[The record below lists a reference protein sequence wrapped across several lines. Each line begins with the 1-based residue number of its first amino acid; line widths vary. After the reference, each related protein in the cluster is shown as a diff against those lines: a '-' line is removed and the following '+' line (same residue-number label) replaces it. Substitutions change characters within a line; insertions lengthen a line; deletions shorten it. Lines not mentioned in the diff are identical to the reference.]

1 MPTGCKRSVQVLLV
15 IHLFNDLFSRTT
27 WASRYQKSKNSLD
40 FKDMNEAKDH
50 VVLGWQW
57 HQLNHMQTMC
67 TSLQTDNHINTS
79 SLNFY
84 RPGPWHRHSIFTG
97 QMLFLMPN
105 QQQQQQQQPFN
116 GRLSGTTRVGRY
128 QKKHS
133 PAHTHPGQRTS
144 FITFLHLQW
153 STASSLFS
161 LRA

>member
-1 MPTGCKRSVQVLLV
+1 MPTGCKRSVQVLLE
-15 IHLFNDLFSRTT
+15 IHLFNDLFSGTT

-105 QQQQQQQQPFN
+105 QQCQNRNKTVTKLTEN
-116 GRLSGTTRVGRY
+116 GPLYLTSTEILNTARVRCLTVISTLLLLYY
-128 QKKHS
+128 QYIPS
-133 PAHTHPGQRTS
+133 V
-144 FITFLHLQW
+144 L
-153 STASSLFS
+153 
-161 LRA
+161 